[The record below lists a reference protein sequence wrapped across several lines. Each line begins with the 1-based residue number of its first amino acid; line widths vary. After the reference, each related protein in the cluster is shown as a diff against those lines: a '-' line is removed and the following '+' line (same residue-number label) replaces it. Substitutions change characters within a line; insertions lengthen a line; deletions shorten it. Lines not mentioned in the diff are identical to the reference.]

1 MWVLVLTDPE
11 GRVREISFEGES
23 LSFGRSASADVTVD
37 DPRSSRMHLRFN
49 RTGRNLTVTDL
60 GAANGVYVQGQRI
73 QGEAT
78 LAVGD
83 QLQFGG
89 CRVRVATPVSTY
101 APGMSQTSMPVLGA
115 SGEPLEV
122 QSWKLQIKEYGISLR
137 LDRAAVLGRSISA
150 DIVVDHPSVSRRHL
164 SFTPTPDGLRLDD
177 VGGTNGSYVHGRL
190 IAGSSIVNSPCEVVC
205 GEVAIVLKPIR
216 GRLGHVLER
225 FDAIPKTS
233 LLRHGAAALLAVTGF
248 ILLLASPSVT
258 AESSYSRRQAEL
270 EGHLTKAN
278 ELVRSKAWSD
288 ALPSVDRVLQ
298 VDPLNKEA
306 DALRA
311 LIGRETSAQ
320 TQFEGAIEAR
330 DTGDY
335 DKAVNAFDAVAPGTR
350 YYNQAQSERVK
361 AQGRL
366 LAQYRD
372 RAEQACRE
380 SKWKVCQQEACN
392 HLAYEYN
399 RQMVRVLAQAE
410 AALKRRGRS
419 FNRCPAE
426 RKEPEDL
433 SGDRRRLREALAL
446 RHPDA
451 RMLQAAEQYAM
462 GDLSEAKSRLKTVLT
477 DERRRSLQG
486 AAASLR
492 RQIQKVDQ
500 HLKAI
505 KDVDRKKDLAAALQ
519 EWQRLSVIDHEIVGK
534 RVESKVRRDARGV
547 VAGFLN
553 RRATTFSDQGRWADA
568 LEDLVLI
575 IGLEPGNLAARQS
588 LTKLI
593 SKTDNPK
600 VKKLAQQALQ
610 GKSGVKDSKASDA
623 SQ

>member
-49 RTGRNLTVTDL
+49 RTGKSLTVTDM
-60 GAANGVYVQGQRI
+60 GAANGVFVQGQRI
-73 QGEAT
+73 QGEAK

-101 APGMSQTSMPVLGA
+101 APGLSQTSMPALGA
-115 SGEPLEV
+115 VDQGPIKP
-122 QSWKLQIKEYGISLR
+122 WKLQVKEHGISLR
-137 LDRAAVLGRSISA
+137 LDRPTVLGRSISA
-150 DIVVDHPSVSRRHL
+150 DVVIDHPSVSRRHL
-164 SFTPTPDGLRLDD
+164 SFTPTAEGLRLDD
-177 VGGTNGSYVHGRL
+177 VGGTNGSYVHGQL
-190 IAGSSIVNSPCEVVC
+190 IAGSALVTTTCEVVC
-205 GEVAIVLKPIR
+205 GEVSMTVKPIQ
-216 GRLGHVLER
+216 GLLGNLGDRLEAL
-225 FDAIPKTS
+225 PKAM
-233 LLRHGAAALLAVTGF
+233 LLRHGAAALLAVTGI

-258 AESSYSRRQAEL
+258 AESDYSRRQAEL

-278 ELVRSKAWSD
+278 ELVQSKAWSD
-288 ALPSVDRVLQ
+288 ALPSVNHVLQ

-306 DALRA
+306 KSLHQRIA
-311 LIGRETSAQ
+311 RETRAQ

-330 DTGDY
+330 DTGDF

-372 RAEQACRE
+372 RAEAACRE
-380 SKWKVCQQEACN
+380 RRWKVCQQESCN

-399 RQMVRVLAQAE
+399 RQMVRLLAQAE
-410 AALKRRGRS
+410 SALKRRGRS
-419 FNRCPAE
+419 FSRCPAD
-426 RKEPEDL
+426 RKEREDL
-433 SGDRRRLREALAL
+433 SGDRQRLREALVQ
-446 RHPDA
+446 RFPDA

-462 GDLSEAKSRLKTVLT
+462 GDLSEAKSRLKTILT

-492 RQIQKVDQ
+492 RQIQKVEQ
-500 HLKAI
+500 HLKSI

-519 EWQRLSVIDHEIVGK
+519 EWQRLSEIDYEIVGK

-547 VAGFLN
+547 IAGFLN
-553 RRATTFSDQGRWADA
+553 RRATTYSDQGRWTDA
-568 LEDLVLI
+568 LADLVLVME
-575 IGLEPGNLAARQS
+575 LEPSNLAARQS

-593 SKTDNPK
+593 SKTDNQK
-600 VKKLAQQALQ
+600 VKALAETALS
-610 GKSGVKDSKASDA
+610 GKPKPKKAGPKGS
-623 SQ
+623 SP